1 MKYLEFRKMR
11 RSDKEL
17 PENEAREM
25 LKKGSFGVL
34 STADINGMPYGVPIN
49 YVYEDGR
56 IFIHCASS
64 GHKLDNISQ
73 NSHVSFCVVEYAK
86 VIPERFST
94 NFRSAIAL
102 GKASVVDNVEEKI
115 EALKKLV
122 SKYSSDYIQEGITE
136 INNSLEATSI
146 IRIDVLHLTGKF
158 ANG

>member
-1 MKYLEFRKMR
+1 MR

-34 STADINGMPYGVPIN
+34 STANKNGMPYGVPVN

-73 NSHVSFCVVEYAK
+73 NSDVSFCVVEYAK
-86 VIPERFST
+86 VIPERFSA

-102 GKASVVDNVEEKI
+102 GKASIVDNDEEKI

-122 SKYSSDYIQEGITE
+122 SNLSS
-136 INNSLEATSI
+136 
-146 IRIDVLHLTGKF
+146 RKV
-158 ANG
+158 